1 MFVEVRS
8 LTTGLL
14 SVILRNVRMEVNMK
28 KVYESIMT
36 GLKEAVEERERLPRH
51 TVSVEPVKKY
61 NAELIRKFPFVR
73 ESR

>member
-1 MFVEVRS
+1 
-8 LTTGLL
+8 
-14 SVILRNVRMEVNMK
+14 MEINMK